1 MLSNKSKNKSKNKQK
16 SYKKDILL
24 NKIFFN
30 IKNNVVRQIN
40 NYLGKFINFKKMKG
54 LTYYYVHIF
63 LMVIISFITFFTTS
77 ISDLIIVLIIVSLD
91 AISVIFL
98 HECPL
103 TTMEKKYLGYTSC
116 DERNDFLR
124 KANIVYNCNHT
135 YEKQI
140 ELLINIWCIIV
151 VKCLS
156 IVFLNLFNFKLVDT
170 NNIYA

>member
-1 MLSNKSKNKSKNKQK
+1 MLSNKLKNKPK
-16 SYKKDILL
+16 SYKKDTLVKL
-24 NKIFFN
+24 V
-30 IKNNVVRQIN
+30 KNNVVRQIN
-40 NYLGKFINFKKMKG
+40 NYLGKFNNFKNIKETMKG
-54 LTYYYVHIF
+54 LTYYYLHIF

-103 TTMEKKYLGYTSC
+103 TSMEKKYLGYTSC
-116 DERNDFLR
+116 DERNDYLR
-124 KANIVYNCNHT
+124 KANIMYNCNHT

-151 VKCLS
+151 VKCLA
-156 IVFLNLFNFKLVDT
+156 ITFLDLFNFKLVDA